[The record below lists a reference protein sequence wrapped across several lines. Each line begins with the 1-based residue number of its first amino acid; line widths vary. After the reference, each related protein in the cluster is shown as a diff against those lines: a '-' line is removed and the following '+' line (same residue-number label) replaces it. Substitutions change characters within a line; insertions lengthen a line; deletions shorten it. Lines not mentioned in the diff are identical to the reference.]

1 MIMITT
7 ELRER
12 NIPHVVVKGLH
23 ALRPK
28 GLDLHNWW
36 VVTSRK
42 MVKNNNLRG
51 FRQSNPEENPEVKF
65 ARELNYD
72 EIQSFINQDKDHY
85 TKYVEPIGDLYA
97 YKLEELKELV
107 KEESNK
113 VKKQRK

>member
-1 MIMITT
+1 MITT
-7 ELRER
+7 ELRKK

-23 ALRPK
+23 ALKPK
-28 GLDLHNWW
+28 GLDLHNYW

-42 MVKNNNLRG
+42 MVKNNNLKG

-65 ARELNYD
+65 AKELDYN
-72 EIQSFINQDKDHY
+72 EILFFIKQEEGHY
-85 TKYVEPIGDLYA
+85 TKYVEPIGELYA

-107 KEESNK
+107 KQESNK

>member
-1 MIMITT
+1 MITT

-23 ALRPK
+23 ALKPK

-51 FRQSNPEENPEVKF
+51 FRQSDPQENIEVKF
-65 ARELNYD
+65 ARELDYN
-72 EIQSFINQDKDHY
+72 EILFFIKQEESHY
-85 TKYVEPIGDLYA
+85 IKYVEPIGDLYA